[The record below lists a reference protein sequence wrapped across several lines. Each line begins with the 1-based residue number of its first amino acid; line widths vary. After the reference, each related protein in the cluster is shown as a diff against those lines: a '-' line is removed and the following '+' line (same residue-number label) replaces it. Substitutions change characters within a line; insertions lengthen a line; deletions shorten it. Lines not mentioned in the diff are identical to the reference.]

1 MLRVHHMA
9 ESTCSQRVRLVLAEK
24 ELDWQ
29 SHLVP
34 PTSLRDAAYL
44 TLNPSGVVPT
54 LEHNG
59 QVFVESRIICEY
71 LEDVFPG
78 TPLLPR
84 KPVDRYKVRYWTKA
98 YDDRLHLA
106 VFVLSFLCWMR
117 PRYLAMTDEAR
128 AVALPGLADPVKRQI
143 SETLLRHGWN
153 CEIPA
158 VTLRILQGVLDRLEQ
173 ALNGTRWL
181 GGECYSLGDI
191 DMLITV
197 QRLADLGL
205 GMLLDERPVI
215 AGWWDRARSRASF
228 ENGFTAWREE
238 SVLQANQERAEASV
252 EIFTTMLAQS

>member
-1 MLRVHHMA
+1 MLTLHHMV

-29 SHLVP
+29 SNLVP
-34 PTSLRDAAYL
+34 PAGLRDAAYL
-44 TLNPSGVVPT
+44 ALNPSGVVPT

-59 QVFVESRIICEY
+59 HIFIESRIICEY
-71 LEDVFPG
+71 LEDAFPG

-84 KPVDRYKVRYWTKA
+84 KPVDRYTVRYWTKA

-117 PRYLAMTDEAR
+117 PRYLAMIDEAR

-143 SETLLRHGWN
+143 SQILLRDAWN
-153 CEIPA
+153 SEIPA
-158 VTLRILQGVLDRLEQ
+158 VTLRMLQVILDRLEQ
-173 ALNGTRWL
+173 ALIGTRWL

-205 GMLLDERPVI
+205 GMLLDERPAV

-228 ENGFTAWREE
+228 ETGFTAWREE
-238 SVLQANQERAEASV
+238 SVLRANRERAEASA
-252 EIFTTMLAQS
+252 EIFAAILEGP